1 MVLQDSISANSGDMF
16 GPMRFALQWSRGRE
30 HEHARQHKLT
40 TPLHL
45 KHMTADVFRLA
56 TLGGAEA
63 LNLAHLVGSVE
74 VGKRADLLVLDADS
88 VNLGGAGDPVA
99 AIVMN
104 ASGEDVKTVFVDGE
118 IVKRD
123 GRLVRDWKPVVR
135 ELKARAQDIRTR
147 WPEEKLEEIWKTWYD
162 TNGPPAI

>member
-1 MVLQDSISANSGDMF
+1 MTLQDSVSANSGDMF

-40 TPLHL
+40 TPLHV
-45 KHMTADVFRLA
+45 KYMTADVFRLA

-74 VGKRADLLVLDADS
+74 VGKRADLLVFDADS
-88 VNLGGAGDPVA
+88 VNLGGAGDPIA
-99 AIVMN
+99 AVVMN
-104 ASGEDVKTVFVDGE
+104 ASGEDIKTVFVDGE
-118 IVKRD
+118 VLKRD
-123 GRLVRDWKPVVR
+123 GKLVRDWKPVVR
-135 ELKARAQDIRTR
+135 ELKERAQDIRTR

-162 TNGPPAI
+162 TNGPPTI